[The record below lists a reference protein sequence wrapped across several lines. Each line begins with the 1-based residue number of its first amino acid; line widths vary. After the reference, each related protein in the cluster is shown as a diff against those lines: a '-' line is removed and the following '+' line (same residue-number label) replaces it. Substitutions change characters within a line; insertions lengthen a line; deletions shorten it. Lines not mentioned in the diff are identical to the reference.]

1 MSYGSSKISSS
12 GSSSFLSGS
21 GSSMFSSS
29 SDDKS
34 VNYGSSSGSSM
45 SSNSMA
51 SSSASSCVCEF
62 LIELTLEGPNDLVV
76 TVTNIGTCMLEV
88 YNVLVGDD
96 TTISTV
102 PKTLAPNEYFDFLI
116 STSYNL
122 SGLTGVVSTSCYNAP
137 FTVS

>member
-34 VNYGSSSGSSM
+34 VDYGSSSGGSM
-45 SSNSMA
+45 P

-62 LIELTLEGPNDLVV
+62 LIELTLEGPSDLVV

-88 YNVLVGDD
+88 YDVLVGDD

-122 SGLTGVVSTSCYNAP
+122 SGLTGVVSTSCYNAL

>member
-1 MSYGSSKISSS
+1 
-12 GSSSFLSGS
+12 
-21 GSSMFSSS
+21 
-29 SDDKS
+29 
-34 VNYGSSSGSSM
+34 
-45 SSNSMA
+45 MA